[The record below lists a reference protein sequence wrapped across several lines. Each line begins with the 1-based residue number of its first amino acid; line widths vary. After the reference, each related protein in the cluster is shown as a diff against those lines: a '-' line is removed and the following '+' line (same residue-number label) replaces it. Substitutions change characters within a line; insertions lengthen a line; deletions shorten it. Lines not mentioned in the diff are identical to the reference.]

1 MPQTL
6 GSGTGEMG
14 LYGGLPPEMGGVGGH
29 GLSQTAAASSSSSLF
44 FSSSLA
50 SKLGLP
56 LMPNPAPDVD
66 LTPTIEVPPPAVPSL
81 MTGTGYGASGSDVE
95 AGGSSDLGPKKKKY
109 AKEAWPGKKPA
120 PSLLVWSD
128 AKHFGSISSSFTS
141 PPSHA
146 LIARLLSSFWPT
158 FAP

>member
-1 MPQTL
+1 
-6 GSGTGEMG
+6 MG
-14 LYGGLPPEMGGVGGH
+14 LYGGLPPEMGGAGGH
-29 GLSQTAAASSSSSLF
+29 GSSQSAAASSSSSLF

-66 LTPTIEVPPPAVPSL
+66 LTPPIEVPPPAVPSL
-81 MTGTGYGASGSDVE
+81 MTGTSYGASGSDAE

-120 PSLLVWSD
+120 PSLLV
-128 AKHFGSISSSFTS
+128 
-141 PPSHA
+141 
-146 LIARLLSSFWPT
+146 
-158 FAP
+158 